1 MLKTGILSFMR
12 RKHISQKSLAKIF
25 SCTDA
30 MVSCIVSGKNKP
42 SYDKLKILLEMGAT
56 VEELFG
62 VEYNRVAVAKESD
75 LDFKRR
81 VALALRELAAELRV

>member
-1 MLKTGILSFMR
+1 MCGLKSFRYRVGI
-12 RKHISQKSLAKIF
+12 KTQTELAKMLGLKAANI
-25 SCTDA
+25 SEWEA
-30 MVSCIVSGKNKP
+30 GKGNP
-42 SYDKLKILLEMGAT
+42 SFQQSKRLFELGIT